1 MSAQQAI
8 VATPSFPA
16 EILGEVFL
24 ACIPIP
30 GNRDNLPTYFPWTI
44 SHVCHHWRASAL
56 AFPKLWSFLEME
68 QTQENQEP
76 DDAELTLDFMQT
88 YLARSGQHSLT
99 FHLTYTYETLHY
111 QPFLECLG
119 EHTARWQNVSLQSPN
134 LYALEYLAQGEPT
147 EYPML
152 RSLECSYANM
162 DSDAVCEGPIFA
174 PIPLAQLMRYREYE
188 CSWRPDNERQWEI
201 IAQLSAVVDFRASF
215 YGERDNDEAVEMPHL
230 RFASLAVDSHAEEL
244 GIEEIINCFAF
255 PGIQGLNLELMS
267 NHSLDVLLPMPDQLK
282 GLRILRLCGAL
293 VISNASLLNILTELE
308 LLVDLAVELRG
319 IDAQYLFN
327 LLTPSTSPS
336 LVVPQLRALRLHRVT
351 EFERE
356 QGTVD
361 ALLTMLSQRFGGVD
375 GKEFKPLKRFELS
388 LHGEGP
394 SELSD
399 EPTLMEILRLRRPA
413 DGPTT
418 TAESPV
424 SMLESLESMRVRKG
438 WDIRVKE
445 WWDEYWS
452 AEMDGEFL

>member
-1 MSAQQAI
+1 MSAQEAT

-30 GNRDNLPTYFPWTI
+30 GNRDKLPAYFPWTV

-76 DDAELTLDFMQT
+76 GDADATLDFMQT
-88 YLARSGQHSLT
+88 YLARSGTHPLT

-134 LYALEYLAQGEPT
+134 LYALEYLAQGEPA

-174 PIPLAQLMRYREYE
+174 PIPLAQLTRYREYE

-201 IAQLSAVVDFRASF
+201 IAQLSAMVDFRASF
-215 YGERDNDEAVEMPHL
+215 YGERDDDEAVEMPHL

-244 GIEEIINCFAF
+244 GIDEIINCFAF
-255 PGIQGLNLELMS
+255 PGIQGLNLKLTA
-267 NHSLDVLLPMPDQLK
+267 NHSLGVLFPMPDQLR

-293 VISNASLLNILTELE
+293 AISKASLPSILTELP

-319 IDAQYLFN
+319 LDAEYLFTF
-327 LLTPSTSPS
+327 LSPS
-336 LVVPQLRALRLHRVT
+336 SLPSVLVPRLRALRLHRVT
-351 EFERE
+351 EFERSS
-356 QGTVD
+356 GTVD
-361 ALLTMLSQRFGGVD
+361 ALLSMLTQRFGGVQ
-375 GKEFKPLKRFELS
+375 GKEFTPLKRFELS

-399 EPTLMEILRLRRPA
+399 EPTLMEILRLRRPL
-413 DGPTT
+413 DGPTR
-418 TAESPV
+418 TAENPV
-424 SMLESLESMRVRKG
+424 SMLESLESMRVREG

-445 WWDEYWS
+445 WWNEFWNT
-452 AEMDGEFL
+452 EMDGEFL